1 VESVTISQKDWQKIV
16 FELFRQ
22 DKKIEE
28 LEASLDFHKVSFDM
42 ADGLRAQNMKRAEN
56 LLKEKETMG
65 DEIFHLRTS
74 VTWERNQNDVLRKA
88 LDRQTAR
95 LQVSEEARLALHQQR
110 YNERWRILDWFE
122 SQGFLPML
130 MLTGR
135 AIAERIRKAVPIS

>member
-1 VESVTISQKDWQKIV
+1 MESVTISQKDWQKIV